1 MDGTLL
7 NSKREISEFNKEA
20 IKKAHDRGVH
30 IVVSTGRLFA
40 NAEAFSDLIGVK
52 SPVIASNG
60 AVVRGIDKNQIIYK
74 SYFEI
79 DTCIRLLEVLT
90 KHKVKQN
97 FSTPEKGYTG
107 DLKFKLLI
115 EYARLRGRTIRNTK
129 IQYVSSNKEW
139 LKVFEK
145 EKDNIVKCEIRC
157 EDADKLKKIRNELE
171 DMKEFD
177 VVSFSHRNIE
187 LTRSGVSKGKAA
199 ERLAEYYGI
208 KREEIIAIG
217 DSENDLSMIKY
228 AGTGIA
234 MGNAMEIVKQKA
246 DCITDTNDNDGV
258 GKAICKYVLEADG
271 QLCEI

>member
-20 IKKAHDRGVH
+20 IKKAHDKGVH
-30 IVVSTGRLFA
+30 IVVSTGRLFS

-60 AVVRGIDKNQIIYK
+60 AVVRGIDKKQIIYK
-74 SYFEI
+74 SYL
-79 DTCIRLLEVLT
+79 DARNCIKLLDIFT
-90 KHKVKQN
+90 KHKVKPT
-97 FSTPEKGYTG
+97 FSTPEKSYTE
-107 DLKFKLLI
+107 DFKFKLLI
-115 EYARLRGRTIRNTK
+115 EYARLKGGIIRKTK
-129 IQYVSSNKEW
+129 IKYVPYYKQW
-139 LKVFEK
+139 LKILEQ

-157 EDADKLKKIRNELE
+157 EDAAKLKSIRKELE

-177 VVSFSHRNIE
+177 VVSFSHRNLEI
-187 LTRSGVSKGKAA
+187 TNSDVSKGKAA
-199 ERLAEYYGI
+199 EKLAQYYGI
-208 KREEIIAIG
+208 KREEVIAIG

-246 DCITDTNDNDGV
+246 DYITDTNDNDGV
-258 GKAICKYVLEADG
+258 GKAIYKYVLETDD
-271 QLCEI
+271 

>member
-7 NSKREISEFNKEA
+7 NSEHKVSEYSKEVLR
-20 IKKAHDRGVH
+20 KAHDKGVH

-40 NAEAFSDLIGVK
+40 NAEVFSDLIGVK

-60 AVVRGIDKNQIIYK
+60 AVVRGIDKHHIIYK
-74 SYFEI
+74 SYFEPG
-79 DTCIRLLEVLT
+79 TCIKLLDIFSR
-90 KHKVKQN
+90 HKIKPN
-97 FSTPEKGYTG
+97 FSTTDKSYTG
-107 DLKFKLLI
+107 DMKFKLLI
-115 EYARLRGRTIRNTK
+115 EYARLRGRIIRNTK
-129 IQYVSSNKEW
+129 IKYVSSYKQW

-145 EKDNIVKCEIRC
+145 DKDNIVKCEIRC
-157 EDADKLKKIRNELE
+157 EDADRLKKLRNELE

-187 LTRSGVSKGKAA
+187 LTNRGVSKGKAV
-199 ERLAEYYGI
+199 EKLAEYYDI

-234 MGNAMEIVKQKA
+234 MGNAMEIVKQNA
-246 DCITDTNDNDGV
+246 EYITDTNDNDGV
-258 GKAICKYVLEADG
+258 AKAICKFVFGIEH
-271 QLCEI
+271 